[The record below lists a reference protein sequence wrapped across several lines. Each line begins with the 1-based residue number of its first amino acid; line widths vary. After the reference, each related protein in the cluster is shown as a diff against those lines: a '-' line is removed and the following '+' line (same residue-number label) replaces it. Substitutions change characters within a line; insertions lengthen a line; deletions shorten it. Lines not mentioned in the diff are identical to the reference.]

1 MPNGVAAAI
10 HLAQAP
16 PVQVSNPRYM
26 QDSMFSVTPP
36 HASHRLVA
44 APILGHTQR
53 TISGKRKEGPWR
65 RRRPH
70 ASPGA
75 ECLKGDFF
83 WKLLATGVLTHEAD
97 PVDAGGSVYTE
108 RGKHPRF

>member
-65 RRRPH
+65 RRCPN
-70 ASPGA
+70 ASPGVECLFEGV
-75 ECLKGDFF
+75 ECLKVFDIMSGPDRLWGPGFPPNFF
-83 WKLLATGVLTHEAD
+83 EN
-97 PVDAGGSVYTE
+97 S
-108 RGKHPRF
+108 